1 MMWKMCFSSSLEMI
15 DRREMGRYS
24 EGEDEGGEVLGMG
37 ETVECFHEEGR
48 EPEVIDWLKIRE
60 SGREI
65 VEAVDFRR
73 RELMPSGPGE
83 VLSGRAEI
91 S

>member
-15 DRREMGRYS
+15 DKREMGQYS
-24 EGEDEGGEVLGMG
+24 EGEDEGGEVLVMG

-48 EPEVIDWLKIRE
+48 ELEVIDWLEIRE

-65 VEAVDFRR
+65 VEAIDFRR
-73 RELMPSGPGE
+73 RELM
-83 VLSGRAEI
+83 LSGQAGGSVEW
-91 S
+91 